1 MQTTETQQKVPY
13 SLFVDSLCKP
23 GIDILVQMQ
32 PAEAHL
38 VHMAMGVSGEAGELL
53 DAIKKAAIYR
63 KPLDRENVL
72 EECGDLLFYIQGVLN
87 YYSVPMEEVIEL
99 NRLKLLKRYS
109 EGKYTN
115 AQANNRADKQEN

>member
-1 MQTTETQQKVPY
+1 MQTTETQESTPY
-13 SLFVDSLCKP
+13 SHFVESLCKP
-23 GIDILVQMQ
+23 GFQVLVDMK
-32 PAEAHL
+32 PADAHL

-87 YYSVPMEEVIEL
+87 YYDMTYDQVIAL
-99 NRLKLLKRYS
+99 NRSKLSQRYS
-109 EGKYTN
+109 EGKYSDQQ
-115 AQANNRADKQEN
+115 AQARADKA